1 MIDKANAVTSES
13 AVVIFNFAE
22 KFKYIQ
28 QNAPQSAHYG
38 QTPVSIFTIA
48 VYRRGFQPKA
58 IASDC
63 EKHSKEVVLAYVDS
77 VLAKLPS
84 TVSRVDVWTDNT
96 TSQFK
101 NQFVM
106 NTIKT
111 FETRYQFKLFW
122 NFYAPMHGKS
132 VFDGIGGTL
141 KRYVKERIIA
151 KIL

>member
-1 MIDKANAVTSES
+1 MIKNILNRNSVHELLEEICDQVPDFLYHQHVKMHQAKASRLMIDKAS
-13 AVVIFNFAE
+13 AE
-22 KFKYIQ
+22 KFKCIQ

-48 VYRRGFQPKA
+48 VYHRGFQPKA

-84 TVSRVDVWTDNT
+84 TVSRVDVWTDNA

-106 NTIKT
+106 NSIKT
-111 FETRYQFKLFW
+111 F
-122 NFYAPMHGKS
+122 
-132 VFDGIGGTL
+132 
-141 KRYVKERIIA
+141 
-151 KIL
+151 